1 MNENVQV
8 KVFIG
13 VILLTFVGALSYK
26 ENFSLKAKDVKYQ
39 NVIDEAKE
47 LRANALID
55 QFNEQ
60 ELEKE
65 RCRYLIS
72 NIQWQQQDGSRDWYI
87 IENNKVIYIYSGYS
101 FPQNYPHDCS
111 YQQKGV
117 INQNY
122 QYRQRYTN
130 GTSRI
135 ITTYSTFENGRL
147 VIYKKNL
154 EGQGKVKK
162 KMYKPFSGHFK
173 GWRTKN

>member
-13 VILLTFVGALSYK
+13 VILLTFVGALYYK

-47 LRANALID
+47 FSANALID
-55 QFNEQ
+55 KFNEQ

-72 NIQWQQQDGSRDWYI
+72 NIQWEDMIGNDWHI
-87 IENNKVIYIYSGYS
+87 IENNKVIYIYSPY
-101 FPQNYPHDCS
+101 NYPQSYPESCS

-154 EGQGKVKK
+154 EGQGRVEKK
-162 KMYKPFSGHFK
+162 IYKPFSGHFK
-173 GWRTKN
+173 GFRRKN